1 MAFKISHDLAS
12 ASSVTSLPHSASFHC
27 AAATMTTFFSSTAKF
42 TAALS
47 HLIGKPGILSCAQF
61 FFSLSTLPK

>member
-1 MAFKISHDLAS
+1 MDFKIPHDLAS
-12 ASSVTSLPHSASFHC
+12 ACSVTSLPHSASFHY

-47 HLIGKPGILSCAQF
+47 HLIGKPGMLSCAQSF
-61 FFSLSTLPK
+61 VSLSTFPK